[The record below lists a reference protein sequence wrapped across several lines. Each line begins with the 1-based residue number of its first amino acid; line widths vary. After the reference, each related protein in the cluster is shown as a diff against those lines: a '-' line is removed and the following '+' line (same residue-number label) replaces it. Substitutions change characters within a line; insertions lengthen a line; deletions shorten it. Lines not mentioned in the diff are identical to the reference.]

1 MVQVSDVIAALDQRY
16 PPRLQESWDRN
27 GLVVGRPDAVV
38 EKVLLAVDPVIAIVE
53 EAVDED
59 CDLIFTHHP
68 LLLRGVTSVRADT
81 SKGAVVHELIE
92 RGIALFNAHTNA
104 DAAAGGV
111 ADALAADLGVTD
123 TVPLVPDAE
132 DPSLGSGRLGRL
144 VEPMT
149 LHQFVERA
157 ANVLPPTAH
166 GVRVAGDLTATVETV
181 AVLGGSGDSFL
192 DLVRTTG
199 ADVYVTADLRHHPA
213 SEAREEA
220 LLGDGRPFLV
230 DVAHS
235 ASEWSWLKDAATY
248 LEETLGIETCV
259 STVTTDPWTARFG
272 ATGS

>member
-1 MVQVSDVIAALDQRY
+1 MTQVSDVIAALEERY
-16 PPRLQESWDRN
+16 PPRLAESWDRN

-38 EKVLLAVDPVIAIVE
+38 EKVLLAVDPVMAVVD

-68 LLLRGVTSVRADT
+68 LLLRGVTTVRADT
-81 SKGAVVHELIE
+81 YKGAVVHELIE
-92 RGIALFNAHTNA
+92 RSIALFNAHTNA
-104 DAAAGGV
+104 DASAGGV
-111 ADALAADLGVTD
+111 ADALAGDLGVID

-132 DPSLGSGRLGRL
+132 DPSLGAGRIGRLP
-144 VEPMT
+144 EPMT

-166 GVRVAGDLTATVETV
+166 GVRVAGDLTGVVETV

-192 DLVRTTG
+192 DLVRGAG

-220 LLGDGRPFLV
+220 LLRDGRPYLV

-235 ASEWSWLKDAATY
+235 ASEWSWLKGAAAY
-248 LEETLGIETCV
+248 LEDRLGIETCV
-259 STVTTDPWTARFG
+259 STLTTDPWTARFG